1 MQRYKNISGN
11 SGVIAYQTGRDSITI
26 EFEDGAIYRYT
37 CKSAGRANI
46 EQMKALAAAG
56 KGLST
61 FVVRHVRKAYAAKLQ

>member
-11 SGVIAYQTGRDSITI
+11 SGVIAYQTGRDCITI

-61 FVVRHVRKAYAAKLQ
+61 FVVRHVRNAYAAKLQ

>member
-11 SGVIAYQTGRDSITI
+11 SGVIAYQIGRDSITI

-37 CKSAGRANI
+37 YNSAGRSNI

>member
-11 SGVIAYQTGRDSITI
+11 SGVIAYQIGRDSITI

-37 CKSAGRANI
+37 YNSAGRSNI

-56 KGLST
+56 SGLST